1 MSVARA
7 HAGTDKGGAL
17 YPYGYTH
24 RLFEVGAV
32 AEQHTNEGLL
42 VANSSAGGMGVSSG
56 SMIQQ

>member
-32 AEQHTNEGLL
+32 AGQHASGGLL
-42 VANSSAGGMGVSSG
+42 VANSSAGGDGGVER
-56 SMIQQ
+56 